1 MADVLFD
8 LRAGASAVFADPPP
22 HLDQARVHQQQA
34 YEPVTQLIYATQVI
48 GNGVTLP
55 DETEPPPTRTRDARG
70 DIAVN
75 RVTLDGTVTGVM
87 YCRAFDHGNG
97 IGAEYDES
105 TGTTWLWLSYD
116 AQMQEIGS
124 GVNAHGRRLVRLPF
138 ADGTVVDVGDPGLD
152 VYTPIEGTTH
162 IQPLLDLAHRQMGI
176 SYSTG
181 SGTLIAVY
189 DLDDFKAWNFSP
201 LRQFPRP
208 FYPLNQSSTL
218 YGNYLYLIHGSAYND
233 TDNPPPPSGTGN
245 AYFTVVDI
253 RSGQAVDRI
262 KNDYQL
268 DLPYREP
275 ESISVWDTGPGP
287 QLVFGFATDDPP
299 RRMALYAVTATVDTR
314 VPIRA
319 VVVDDP
325 EPGVQ
330 ITVSVTDLA
339 TIQTWQISR
348 QVAGTRQTVF
358 SGTRLPAE
366 ESVWFDPAPP
376 GCLPIAYVLTIHR
389 TNGVTEEHASDTLTY
404 TPPGGC
410 GSGGA
415 VAPADTV
422 LGCPGDYTAVIH
434 WRGGAQ
440 PYLDLESL
448 TAVSWSRTI
457 NDVSEASVTLA
468 RADLTA
474 DCCTALGRIEP
485 WVHELSLYRDRELVW
500 QGPVVRPRFSRDSIT
515 IEAQDVFAWLD
526 KLVNTYPVR
535 YVTAGADALGRRRGP
550 ITYIAYNHLRLNL
563 TDPALSVPPDYPQ
576 ILPYL
581 VRRDAGLPTI
591 SVEKDGSDNATAWTA
606 YLGNIFREWTKRG
619 LTWTT
624 VGRTLLLRGRPDS
637 SARAVALLTLD
648 HIAGDVEVIKDG
660 TQAATYSFAT
670 SQQGQDISDGR
681 TLGTGQIGTPYGR
694 LDTLVSLQE
703 EDATDADLRQAALTG
718 LSGRYPAPTVI
729 SVPDQ
734 AQLTADAPVTIRQLV
749 PGERLDV
756 LADSMCVPIAQGF
769 VLSDVD
775 VTWQDGSEKVGIALI
790 PLADV
795 EEELT

>member
-1 MADVLFD
+1 MADILFD
-8 LRAGASAVFADPPP
+8 LRGGATPVFADPPP
-22 HLDQARVHQQQA
+22 HLDQTRVHQQHC
-34 YEPVTQLIYATQVI
+34 YEPNTGLVYATQVI
-48 GNGVTLP
+48 ANGVQLA
-55 DETEPPPTRTRDARG
+55 DESEPPPTGTRDARG
-70 DIAVN
+70 DIAVT
-75 RVTLDGTVTGVM
+75 RLTLDGTITGVM

-97 IGAEYDES
+97 IGAEYDED

-124 GVNAHGRRLVRLPF
+124 GINGHGRRLVRLEF
-138 ADGTVVDVGDPGLD
+138 VDGAIVDVGDPGLD
-152 VYTPIEGTTH
+152 VYDPIGGTTH
-162 IQPLLDLAHRQMGI
+162 IQPLLDLAHHQMGI

-181 SGTLIAVY
+181 NGTYIAVY
-189 DLDDFKAWNFSP
+189 DLTDFKARNFSP
-201 LRQFPRP
+201 LRQFLRP
-208 FYPLNQSSTL
+208 QYPLNQSSAL
-218 YGNYLYLIHGSAYND
+218 YGNYLYLVHGRAYGS
-233 TDNPPPPSGTGN
+233 DNPPPPDGTGD
-245 AYFTVVDI
+245 AYFTVIDVRDGRAI
-253 RSGQAVDRI
+253 DRI
-262 KNDYQL
+262 KNDYAL

-275 ESISVWDTGPGP
+275 ESIYVWETVDGP

-299 RRMALYAVTATVDTR
+299 RRMALYAVTATIDTR
-314 VPIRA
+314 VPIAA
-319 VVVDDP
+319 VVVDRP
-325 EPGVQ
+325 TPGVQ
-330 ITVSVTDLA
+330 LTVSVTSPT

-348 QVAGTRQTVF
+348 QVAGVRQTVF
-358 SGTRLPAE
+358 SGTRLAE
-366 ESVWFDPAPP
+366 DSVWLDSAPP
-376 GCLPIAYVLTIHR
+376 GCLPLVYVLTIHR
-389 TNGVTEEHASDTLTY
+389 TNGATEEHVSDTVTY

-415 VAPADTV
+415 VAPNDTV
-422 LGCPGDYTAVIH
+422 LGCPADYTAVIH

-440 PYLDLESL
+440 PYLALDDL
-448 TAVSWSRTI
+448 TAVSWTRTI
-457 NDVSEASVTLA
+457 NDVSEGSVTLA
-468 RADLTA
+468 RADLSA
-474 DCCTALGRIEP
+474 DCCAALGRIEP
-485 WVHELSLYRDRELVW
+485 WVHELSLYRDGELVW
-500 QGPVVRPRFSRDSIT
+500 QGPVVRPRFRRDSIT
-515 IEAQDVFAWLD
+515 IEALDVFAWLD
-526 KLVNTYPVR
+526 KLVNTSPVR

-563 TDPALSVPPDYPQ
+563 TETVLSSPPDYPE

-591 SVEKDGSDNATAWTA
+591 SVEKDGSDNVTPW
-606 YLGNIFREWTKRG
+606 NIPVGDLWREWTKRG

-624 VGRTLLLRGRPDS
+624 VGRSLLLRGRADS
-637 SARAVALLTLD
+637 TARAVALLTLD

-660 TQAATYSFAT
+660 TQAATYSFAST
-670 SQQGQDISDGR
+670 QQSQDVSEGS
-681 TLGTGQIGTPYGR
+681 TLGTGVIGSPYGR
-694 LDTLVSLQE
+694 LDTLVVLQE
-703 EDATDADLRQAALTG
+703 EDATLDDLRQAARTG
-718 LSGRYPAPTVI
+718 LAGRYPAPTVI